1 MMSEPTVQDLI
12 MESMATIAQLNER
25 HAILE
30 AAYLKARAVLNM
42 VILDGTIAAVSRE
55 LDPATNL
62 RAFID
67 RYIEQGEELRSAKA
81 MLTRVTTADA
91 VDDLFSAK
99 TECLLWLDANPER
112 SV

>member
-67 RYIEQGEELRSAKA
+67 RYIEQGEELKRARDA
-81 MLTRVTTADA
+81 FEYICRNGYGFHVADQ
-91 VDDLFSAK
+91 
-99 TECLLWLDANPER
+99 WLKQYPEKG